1 LELEKVRGIKSIV
14 GSQLRIQFR
23 TQEDG
28 DQKHSWQT
36 ENSIWNF
43 REGKKRDHNYSR
55 PAENLIRSF
64 LEKNMRGIKSIVVR
78 KLVKIQFGT

>member
-1 LELEKVRGIKSIV
+1 LELEKVRGIRSIV

-36 ENSIWNF
+36 KNSIWNF
-43 REGKKRDHNYSR
+43 REVKKRDKKPSW
-55 PAENLIRSF
+55 PAQDLLQSF
-64 LEKNMRGIKSIVVR
+64 LEKKMRGIK
-78 KLVKIQFGT
+78 